1 MSERR
6 LDEPSEFLSTRDAAI
21 ALKLSPRTVAR
32 MVRSGALPVYRLPSG
47 TIRIARG
54 ELRDTIATWRSC

>member
-6 LDEPSEFLSTRDAAI
+6 LDEPSEFLTQRDAAA
-21 ALKLSPRTVAR
+21 ALRLSPRTVAR
-32 MVRSGALPVYRLPSG
+32 MVRSGALPAYKLPTG
-47 TIRIARG
+47 TVRIARR